1 MWPDVFFR
9 FFSPPASR
17 NKIALRESQVN
28 LLRYAVAV
36 VSL

>member
-1 MWPDVFFR
+1 MWPDFFFR
-9 FFSPPASR
+9 FFFRPASR
-17 NKIALRESQVN
+17 NKIALPESQVN